1 MKLYDPELET
11 AILAIMV
18 IDASVIPNITREVQE
33 SDFFDPFN
41 REVFRTILALNA
53 KGCVDIITL
62 NNETGC
68 KNPAYISELT
78 STVASSANWNYYT
91 EAVKCYSMIRG
102 LLINADN
109 IKIQLDRLLENG
121 MNRSIPGKVISLLSD
136 TIRDLT
142 KLSDISGG
150 SNIKSAKELIPTMIE
165 RIETAYKN
173 GGALIGKDTG
183 IVGLNNKI
191 DGFQS
196 EFIILAARPSIGKT
210 AIAVNMMVKEARKGI
225 PVGFVSAEMKDDKIM
240 TRMVSDM
247 TNINS
252 RSIKGGLLKPEHFA
266 KITDCMEVMNNT
278 ESFPFY
284 IDDSSRKLEQ
294 VVSTCRIMVRMLGVK
309 ILYIDHAGMITVE
322 GDLPAWEKESKK
334 SKTLKALQKELNV
347 PLILLSQVGRQTEQ
361 KPPTLADLRGSGSY
375 EEDADTVLFLHRER
389 LESVNDE
396 PIPAELNVAKAR
408 DGEIGIVDL
417 LFFPKV
423 TRFVDK
429 AKNTP

>member
-53 KGCVDIITL
+53 KGCVDIVSLTR
-62 NNETGC
+62 ETGM
-68 KNPAYISELT
+68 KNPAYIASLT
-78 STVASSANWNYYT
+78 DTMASSANWQYYT
-91 EAVKCYSMIRG
+91 HKVKQLSMYRG
-102 LLINADN
+102 FMAI
-109 IKIQLDRLLENG
+109 IEESK
-121 MNRSIPGKVISLLSD
+121 STTPD
-136 TIRDLT
+136 TIEKDLDDFIRRAT

-165 RIETAYKN
+165 TIETAYKN
-173 GGALIGKDTG
+173 KGALIGLDTG
-183 IVGLNNKI
+183 LSGLNDKI

-196 EFIILAARPSIGKT
+196 EFIILGARPSCGKT
-210 AIAVNMMVKEARKGI
+210 ACSVNMMIRQAKKGI
-225 PVGFVSAEMKDDKIM
+225 PVGFVSAEMKDNKIM
-240 TRMVSDM
+240 MRMISDM

-252 RSIKGGLLKPEHFA
+252 RSIRSGLLKPEHFA

>member
-33 SDFFDPFN
+33 SDFFDQFN

-53 KGCVDIITL
+53 KGCVDIVSLTR
-62 NNETGC
+62 ETGM
-68 KNPAYISELT
+68 KNPAYIASLT
-78 STVASSANWNYYT
+78 DTMASSANWQYYT
-91 EAVKCYSMIRG
+91 HKVKQLSMYRG
-102 LLINADN
+102 FMAIIEESKNTT
-109 IKIQLDRLLENG
+109 
-121 MNRSIPGKVISLLSD
+121 PD
-136 TIRDLT
+136 TIEADLDDFIRRAT

-165 RIETAYKN
+165 TIETAYKN
-173 GGALIGKDTG
+173 KGALIGLDTG
-183 IVGLNNKI
+183 LTGLNDKL

-196 EFIILAARPSIGKT
+196 EYIILAARPSIGKT
-210 AIAVNMMVKEARKGI
+210 ACAVNMMVREARKGV
-225 PVGFVSAEMKDDKIM
+225 PVGFVSAEMKDAKIM
-240 TRMVSDM
+240 MRMISDM
-247 TNINS
+247 TGINS
-252 RSIKGGLLKPEHFA
+252 RSIKNGLLKQANFTQ
-266 KITDCMEVMNNT
+266 ITDCMGMMANT

-429 AKNTP
+429 SRENR

>member
-53 KGCVDIITL
+53 KGCVDIVSLTR
-62 NNETGC
+62 ETGM
-68 KNPAYISELT
+68 KNPAYIASLT
-78 STVASSANWNYYT
+78 DTMASSANWQYYT
-91 EAVKCYSMIRG
+91 HKVKQLSMYRG
-102 LLINADN
+102 FMAIIEESKNTT
-109 IKIQLDRLLENG
+109 
-121 MNRSIPGKVISLLSD
+121 PD
-136 TIRDLT
+136 TIESDLDDFIRRAT

-165 RIETAYKN
+165 TIETAYKN
-173 GGALIGKDTG
+173 KGQLIGVDTG
-183 IVGLNNKI
+183 FSGINDKT
-191 DGFQS
+191 DGFQKN
-196 EFIILAARPSIGKT
+196 FIIIGARPSQGKT
-210 AIAVNMMVKEARKGI
+210 SLIVNMMSRQAKKGI
-225 PVGFVSAEMKDDKIM
+225 RVGFISAEMKDKKIM
-240 TRMVSDM
+240 MRMISDM
-247 TNINS
+247 TGINS
-252 RSIKGGLLKPEHFA
+252 RSIKNGFLKQANFTQ
-266 KITDCMEVMNNT
+266 ITDCMETMSDT
-278 ESFPFY
+278 EKFPFY
-284 IDDSSRKLEQ
+284 IDDSSKKLNE
-294 VVSTCRIMVRMLGVK
+294 VVASCRIMKRMLNVD
-309 ILYIDHAGMITVE
+309 IIYIDHLGEIIVD
-322 GDLPAWEKESKK
+322 GDLTTSEQGKIKAR
-334 SKTLKALQKELNV
+334 TLKSAQKELDIPIV
-347 PLILLSQVGRQTEQ
+347 AVSQVGRQTET
-361 KPPTLADLRGSGSY
+361 KPPTLADLRESGSY
-375 EEDADTVLFLHRER
+375 EEVADDVYFLHRER

>member
-53 KGCVDIITL
+53 KGCVDIVSLTR
-62 NNETGC
+62 ETGM
-68 KNPAYISELT
+68 KNPAYIASLT
-78 STVASSANWNYYT
+78 DTMASSANWQYYT
-91 EAVKCYSMIRG
+91 HKVKQLSMYRG
-102 LLINADN
+102 FMAIIEESKNTT
-109 IKIQLDRLLENG
+109 
-121 MNRSIPGKVISLLSD
+121 PD
-136 TIRDLT
+136 TIEADLDDFIRRAT

-165 RIETAYKN
+165 TIETAYKN
-173 GGALIGKDTG
+173 KGALIGLDTG
-183 IVGLNNKI
+183 LTGLNDKL

-196 EFIILAARPSIGKT
+196 EYIILAARPSIGKT
-210 AIAVNMMVKEARKGI
+210 ACAVNMMVREARKGV
-225 PVGFVSAEMKDDKIM
+225 PVGFVSAEMKDAKIM
-240 TRMVSDM
+240 MRMISDM
-247 TNINS
+247 TGINS
-252 RSIKGGLLKPEHFA
+252 RSIKNGLLKQANFTQ
-266 KITDCMEVMNNT
+266 ITDCMGMMANT

-429 AKNTP
+429 SRENR